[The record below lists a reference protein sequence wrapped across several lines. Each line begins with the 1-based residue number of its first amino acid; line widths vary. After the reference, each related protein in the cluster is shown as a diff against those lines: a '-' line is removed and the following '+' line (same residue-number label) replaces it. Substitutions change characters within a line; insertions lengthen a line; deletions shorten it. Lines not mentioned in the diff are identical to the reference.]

1 LASGGDPHRI
11 WKGRRWRPSKD
22 DMPLKMPAKVP
33 YRGINESSKGCRRAF
48 LIRKVTQPM
57 EETTIL

>member
-1 LASGGDPHRI
+1 
-11 WKGRRWRPSKD
+11 
-22 DMPLKMPAKVP
+22 MPLKMPAKVP